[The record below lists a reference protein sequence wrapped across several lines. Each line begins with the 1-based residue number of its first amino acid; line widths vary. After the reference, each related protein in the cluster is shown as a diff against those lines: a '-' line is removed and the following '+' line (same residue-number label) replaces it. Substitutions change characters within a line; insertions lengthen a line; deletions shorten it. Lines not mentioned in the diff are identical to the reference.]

1 MAFLWANMR
10 LVIHNYPCG
19 LFTGFAHSVQND
31 DGGVSRFGVA
41 ISNKV
46 NVLYRERKAK
56 EILQKMINED
66 FMAKK
71 KGKGGRGC

>member
-1 MAFLWANMR
+1 M
-10 LVIHNYPCG
+10 
-19 LFTGFAHSVQND
+19 QND